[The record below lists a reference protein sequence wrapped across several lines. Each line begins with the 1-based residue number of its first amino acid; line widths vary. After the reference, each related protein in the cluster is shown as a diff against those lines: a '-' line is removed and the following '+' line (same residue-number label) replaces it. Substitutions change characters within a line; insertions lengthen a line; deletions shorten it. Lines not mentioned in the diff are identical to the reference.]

1 MTENKAILN
10 QPDHWHGQTSEKAV
24 SMTDDQK
31 ALSPE
36 ETRRMLHE
44 QRVQQME
51 LKTQNAELRR
61 KLADLASARVLNEQR
76 MQVLLQQNQM
86 TASTLRESEKKYR
99 LIAENTADLISIMD
113 MNLNF
118 TYVSPGIMRLR
129 GLTAQSARAPP
140 SISICR

>member
-1 MTENKAILN
+1 MTRKRCL
-10 QPDHWHGQTSEKAV
+10 PKKPGGCS
-24 SMTDDQK
+24 
-31 ALSPE
+31 
-36 ETRRMLHE
+36 HE

-61 KLADLASARVLNEQR
+61 KLAVLASARVLNEQR

-118 TYVSPGIMRLR
+118 TYVV
-129 GLTAQSARAPP
+129 RA
-140 SISICR
+140 SCAFAD